1 MDRIYKYKPDASYKP
16 NGGTYLQLITAKD
29 LYIQNITVAENDGHS
44 DSFQVKFPNVFT
56 NYPLGAVRVED
67 QRFKDWDHYK
77 FTIWQSQLNFAVF
90 CASSACGVSVEH
102 LNAKEPMIRSIYR
115 FHVYYHIRRIL
126 KILEIPLPYE
136 NSFNQYNNPY
146 NREKF
151 TGICSEY
158 GVSNDLTKWR
168 NQKYF
173 STWQSRA
180 WETGKPGMSYIN
192 ENSFSRWIIEKSD
205 GLTTLGLQKL
215 SESVRD
221 YAYLILMSQTSTRG
235 PIVGHEARNLDAQR
249 TFLNTFENVVNRRVN
264 IPEDIRRFQRT
275 LQYARSKVDY
285 TIGEFVYML
294 PSDMNLRIG
303 NVRNYNNKILISS
316 PSFKIGTNVKINLLG
331 SENRRLNDDSEQA
344 KLKDKPGVKSK
355 EVDNRRL
362 MVKTEPDVKPKVI
375 TKPNIKPNEKHKQ
388 DVKPNVK
395 FDRESNQDVKEPDTN
410 EITYEEEKVALILGT
425 TAVFTVW
432 WMFK

>member
-1 MDRIYKYKPDASYKP
+1 MVYNIMDRIYKYNSDASYKP

-29 LYIQNITVAENDGHS
+29 LYIQNVTVAEHNGNHS
-44 DSFQVKFPNVFT
+44 DNFQVKFPNVFT
-56 NYPLGAVRVED
+56 NYLLGAVRVED
-67 QRFKDWDHYK
+67 KRFKDWDHYK
-77 FTIWQSQLNFAVF
+77 LTLWQSQLNFAVF

-102 LNAKEPMIRSIYR
+102 LNAKEPMIKSVYR

-146 NREKF
+146 NHEKF
-151 TGICSEY
+151 IGICSEY

-173 STWQSRA
+173 STWQSRG

-221 YAYLILMSQTSTRG
+221 YAYLILTSQTSTRG

-249 TFLNTFENVVNRRVN
+249 TFLNTFENIVNRRVN
-264 IPEDIRRFQRT
+264 IPEDIRRFQKT

-285 TIGEFVYML
+285 AIGEFIYML

-316 PSFKIGTNVKINLLG
+316 PNFKIGTNLKINI
-331 SENRRLNDDSEQA
+331 D
-344 KLKDKPGVKSK
+344 VKSR
-355 EVDNRRL
+355 E
-362 MVKTEPDVKPKVI
+362 VKTEPDVKPKVI
-375 TKPNIKPNEKHKQ
+375 TKPDVEPNKEHKQ
-388 DVKPNVK
+388 DVKPNIK
-395 FDRESNQDVKEPDTN
+395 FDQDVKKPDLLSSQFN
-410 EITYEEEKVALILGT
+410 YVEKRSKLNDKITYEEEKVALILGT

>member
-1 MDRIYKYKPDASYKP
+1 MDRIYKYNSDASYKP

-29 LYIQNITVAENDGHS
+29 LYIQNITVAEHDGGHS
-44 DSFQVKFPNVFT
+44 DNFQVKFPNVFT
-56 NYPLGAVRVED
+56 NYPLGAVRVEN
-67 QRFKDWDHYK
+67 QKFKDWDHYK
-77 FTIWQSQLNFAVF
+77 FNIWQSQLNFAVF

-146 NREKF
+146 NHEKF
-151 TGICSEY
+151 IEICSEY

-192 ENSFSRWIIEKSD
+192 ENSFSRWVIEKSD
-205 GLTTLGLQKL
+205 GLTTLGLQKI

-221 YAYLILMSQTSTRG
+221 YAYLILTSQTSTRG

-249 TFLNTFENVVNRRVN
+249 VFLNNFENIINRRVD
-264 IPEDIRRFQRT
+264 ISEDIQRFQKT

-285 TIGEFVYML
+285 AVAEYVYML

-316 PSFKIGTNVKINLLG
+316 PSFKIGTNVKVNI
-331 SENRRLNDDSEQA
+331 D
-344 KLKDKPGVKSK
+344 VKSK
-355 EVDNRRL
+355 E
-362 MVKTEPDVKPKVI
+362 VKTEPDVKPKVI
-375 TKPNIKPNEKHKQ
+375 TKPDVEPNKEQKQ
-388 DVKPNVK
+388 DVKPNIK
-395 FDRESNQDVKEPDTN
+395 FDQDVKKPQFNYVEKRSKRNDK
-410 EITYEEEKVALILGT
+410 ITYEEEKVALVLGIT
-425 TAVFTVW
+425 SVFTVW

>member
-1 MDRIYKYKPDASYKP
+1 MDRIYKYNSGASYKP

-29 LYIQNITVAENDGHS
+29 LYIQNVTVAENDGGHS

-67 QRFKDWDHYK
+67 QKFKDWDHYK

-90 CASSACGVSVEH
+90 CTSSACGVSVEH

-136 NSFNQYNNPY
+136 NSFNQYSNPY
-146 NREKF
+146 NHEKF
-151 TGICSEY
+151 IAICSEY
-158 GVSNDLTKWR
+158 GVSNDLKKWR

-192 ENSFSRWIIEKSD
+192 ENSFSRWIIDKSD
-205 GLTTLGLQKL
+205 GLTTLGIQKL

-221 YAYLILMSQTSTRG
+221 YAYLILTSQTSTRG
-235 PIVGHEARNLDAQR
+235 PIVGHEARNLDAQC
-249 TFLNTFENVVNRRVN
+249 TFLNTFENIVNRRVN
-264 IPEDIRRFQRT
+264 IPEDIRRFQKT

-285 TIGEFVYML
+285 AIGEFIYML

-316 PSFKIGTNVKINLLG
+316 PSFKIGTNVKVNLDG
-331 SENRRLNDDSEQA
+331 EQA
-344 KLKDKPGVKSK
+344 KLKDKPDVKSK
-355 EVDNRRL
+355 EVNNRRF
-362 MVKTEPDVKPKVI
+362 MVKTEPKVI
-375 TKPNIKPNEKHKQ
+375 TKPNKEHKQ
-388 DVKPNVK
+388 DVKPNIK
-395 FDRESNQDVKEPDTN
+395 SNKELKHDTN
-410 EITYEEEKVALILGT
+410 KITYEEEKVALILGS

>member
-1 MDRIYKYKPDASYKP
+1 MDRIYKYNSNASYKP

-29 LYIQNITVAENDGHS
+29 LYIQNVTVAEHDGHS

-67 QRFKDWDHYK
+67 QKFKDRDHYK

-126 KILEIPLPYE
+126 KILEIPLPYQ
-136 NSFNQYNNPY
+136 NSFNKYNNSY
-146 NREKF
+146 NHEKF
-151 TGICSEY
+151 IGICSEY

-180 WETGKPGMSYIN
+180 WETNKPGMSYIN

-205 GLTTLGLQKL
+205 GLTTLGIQKI

-221 YAYLILMSQTSTRG
+221 YAYLILTAQTSTRG
-235 PIVGHEARNLDAQR
+235 QIVGHEARDIDAQR
-249 TFLNTFENVVNRRVN
+249 VFLNNFENVINRRVD
-264 IPEDIRRFQRT
+264 IPEDIRRFQKT

-285 TIGEFVYML
+285 AIGEFVYML
-294 PSDMNLRIG
+294 PSDMNLQIG
-303 NVRNYNNKILISS
+303 NIRNYNNKILISS
-316 PSFKIGTNVKINLLG
+316 PSFKIGTNVKINL
-331 SENRRLNDDSEQA
+331 DDDDTKVA
-344 KLKDKPGVKSK
+344 
-355 EVDNRRL
+355 
-362 MVKTEPDVKPKVI
+362 KTEPAVKPKVI
-375 TKPNIKPNEKHKQ
+375 TKPVIKPNKVDKQDVKPVIKPNKEHKQ
-388 DVKPNVK
+388 DVKPNRPDIK
-395 FDRESNQDVKEPDTN
+395 QNIEISRSKPDTN
-410 EITYEEEKVALILGT
+410 KITYEEEKAALILGM

-432 WMFK
+432 SVLK

>member
-1 MDRIYKYKPDASYKP
+1 MDRIYKYNSDAGYKS

-44 DSFQVKFPNVFT
+44 DSFQVKFPNVST

-77 FTIWQSQLNFAVF
+77 FTLWQSQLNFAVF
-90 CASSACGVSVEH
+90 CASSACGVSVEL

-146 NREKF
+146 NHEKF
-151 TGICSEY
+151 IGICSEY
-158 GVSNDLTKWR
+158 RVSNNLTKWR

-192 ENSFSRWIIEKSD
+192 ESSFSRWIIEKSN
-205 GLTTLGLQKL
+205 GLTKLGLQKL

-221 YAYLILMSQTSTRG
+221 YAYLILTSQTSTRG
-235 PIVGHEARNLDAQR
+235 PIIGHEARNLDAQR
-249 TFLNTFENVVNRRVN
+249 TFLNTFENIVNRRVN
-264 IPEDIRRFQRT
+264 IPEDIRRFQKT

-285 TIGEFVYML
+285 AIGEFVYML

-316 PSFKIGTNVKINLLG
+316 PSFKIGTNVKINLLS
-331 SENRRLNDDSEQA
+331 SENRRLNDDGEQA
-344 KLKDKPGVKSK
+344 KLKDKPDVKSK
-355 EVDNRRL
+355 KVE
-362 MVKTEPDVKPKVI
+362 MVK
-375 TKPNIKPNEKHKQ
+375 TKPNIKPNKEQKQ
-388 DVKPNVK
+388 DVKPNIK

-410 EITYEEEKVALILGT
+410 KVTYEEEKVALILGT